1 MHPKLDLSICIVNW
15 NTKDLLKQCLTSIY
29 GNSGIGRFEVLV
41 VDNNS
46 SDGSPEMVKKEFK
59 DVMLIEN
66 YENVGFARANNQ
78 MLRIAKGTY
87 ALLLNSDT
95 IVLKNSLAMMLEFME
110 ANRRAGA
117 CGPKLLN
124 KDLSY
129 QRSFMNFPTFSYELR
144 YHLRYH
150 FAPFSQFF
158 KNIIDYKSTI
168 LNQSRIEYPRRV
180 NVIPGAA
187 FFVRMQA
194 YRDIGPMCEDYFL
207 YSEEN
212 DWCWRM
218 RERGWL
224 VYYVPHAKIIHLGGA
239 STSKAPSLASQYHF
253 YRSRYKFF
261 LKNKP
266 AVWIVTYRFMNLF
279 FWCWYLCTR
288 SLIATVSNKSGV
300 VTRTQTEKQLAMR
313 MIRLYLPSY

>member
-1 MHPKLDLSICIVNW
+1 MGKNMRLSICIVSW
-15 NTKDLLKQCLTSIY
+15 NTKDFLQQCLVSVFRNI
-29 GNSGIGRFEVLV
+29 GIDGYEVFV

-46 SDGSPEMVKKEFK
+46 SDGSAEMVRREFPT
-59 DVMLIEN
+59 VQLIEN
-66 YENVGFARANNQ
+66 TENLGYAKANNQ
-78 MLRIAKGTY
+78 MLKLARGKY

-95 IVLKNSLAMMLEFME
+95 IVLPGSASRILDFMDAKQE
-110 ANRRAGA
+110 AGA

-150 FAPFSQFF
+150 FGPFSQFF
-158 KNIIDYKSTI
+158 KNIIDYESTI
-168 LNQSRIEYPRRV
+168 LDQSKIEYPRRV

-187 FFVRMQA
+187 FFVRMEV

-218 RERGWL
+218 KERGWL
-224 VYYVPHAKIIHLGGA
+224 VYYVPDATIIHLGGV

-261 LKNKP
+261 LKNKR
-266 AVWIVTYRFMNLF
+266 AAWIVAYRFMNLF
-279 FWCWYLCTR
+279 FWSWYLCSR
-288 SLIATVSNKSGV
+288 CLVATVSKKSEV
-300 VTRTQTEKQLAMR
+300 VTRPNTEKELAMR
-313 MIRLYLPSY
+313 MIRLYLPSC